1 MSPKQKKLA
10 AKAPPPNKLDEKDFK
25 VLREEK
31 AKGRGMGL
39 QDEKVQPGKVMKAR
53 VGKSI
58 KTGKISDMSFDE
70 KMKRVESGQIN
81 KKTGRFTSMNAMRD
95 AKGFQK
101 GETASDF
108 NKRRMKLER
117 AAKVAK
123 STRLGKILLPVV
135 GAAVAAKTYLNSKM
149 NKKKDVKKK
158 MGGGMMQKPIGYKSG
173 MGPAGAAGPSA
184 GRPSGRR
191 PMQQGPKGGIGSLS
205 KNRSNDDLVIFVNSG
220 DGKIIKMKRSE
231 FEDNMSAPKQ
241 KMSGGMIKAK
251 KGHFSKSN
259 VSGHKRVMGVF
270 PTKEKFMERRLKLAG
285 AGGKG
290 TDKVSTKKAEDFMER
305 RKKLAGSKL
314 PGRIGTALGV
324 ASMMV
329 PAAYAAMKQYKD
341 YKSAK
346 NRDKAK
352 VKKMGGG
359 MMKKPM
365 GYKEGRSISTRGG
378 GVDSSIIGKIRDAGP
393 FKRIPLGK
401 SRLTDE
407 DRNKIRELMQK
418 RSSRGKAL
426 GAAKTVGKAIASAA
440 SPVGAAASAVY
451 KLANK
456 MKDKDRMT
464 DRDLDKAKSMVGT
477 SGSKNRPIKKDQSS
491 RNPNPKTPKMMGGG
505 MIAPSQRPGYSK
517 GTMVKARGC
526 KLGRTRPTKIT

>member
-10 AKAPPPNKLDEKDFK
+10 AKAPPPNKLDEKDFA
-25 VLREEK
+25 VLRAEK

-70 KMKRVESGQIN
+70 KMKRVESGQID

-158 MGGGMMQKPIGYKSG
+158 MGGGMMKKPMGYKSG

-184 GRPSGRR
+184 GRPGGRR
-191 PMQQGPKGGIGSLS
+191 PMQKGPKGGIGSLP
-205 KNRSNDDLVIFVNSG
+205 KKR
-220 DGKIIKMKRSE
+220 DGIEIIVMTKDGPKRITRSE
-231 FEDNMSAPKQ
+231 LDGMSGIEQ
-241 KMSGGMIKAK
+241 KMGGGMIKAK

-305 RKKLAGSKL
+305 RKKLAGSKFK
-314 PGRIGTALGV
+314 GRIGTALGV

-359 MMKKPM
+359 MMKK
-365 GYKEGRSISTRGG
+365 YSKGG
-378 GVDSSIIGKIRDAGP
+378 GADSGRIGEMKSRIGVAMNKA
-393 FKRIPLGK
+393 KRLR
-401 SRLTDE
+401 SMDRLTD
-407 DRNKIRELMQK
+407 
-418 RSSRGKAL
+418 
-426 GAAKTVGKAIASAA
+426 
-440 SPVGAAASAVY
+440 
-451 KLANK
+451 
-456 MKDKDRMT
+456 
-464 DRDLDKAKSMVGT
+464 RDIEKAKSLVKG
-477 SGSKNRPIKKDQSS
+477 K
-491 RNPNPKTPKMMGGG
+491 MGGG
-505 MIAPSQRPGYSK
+505 MMQKPMGYSK

>member
-1 MSPKQKKLA
+1 MSMKEDRAREGKKARYRKMGFGPAMDRGEIDFGDKHPLTKKRLKNFKKKDDAPMSDERFYQQRKAQINKAGVSTKKMLTGGQAKIA
-10 AKAPPPNKLDEKDFK
+10 AKAPPPNKIDEKDFA
-25 VLREEK
+25 VLRKEK

-39 QDEKVQPGKVMKAR
+39 QDESVQPGKVMKAR

-70 KMKRVESGQIN
+70 KMKRVERGQID

-184 GRPSGRR
+184 GRPGGRR
-191 PMQQGPKGGIGSLS
+191 PMQKAPKGGIGSLPKKRNS
-205 KNRSNDDLVIFVNSG
+205 DDLVVIFSTK
-220 DGKIIKMKRSE
+220 DGTKQIKRSDL
-231 FEDNMSAPKQ
+231 DNMSAP
-241 KMSGGMIKAK
+241 
-251 KGHFSKSN
+251 
-259 VSGHKRVMGVF
+259 
-270 PTKEKFMERRLKLAG
+270 E
-285 AGGKG
+285 
-290 TDKVSTKKAEDFMER
+290 
-305 RKKLAGSKL
+305 
-314 PGRIGTALGV
+314 
-324 ASMMV
+324 
-329 PAAYAAMKQYKD
+329 
-341 YKSAK
+341 
-346 NRDKAK
+346 
-352 VKKMGGG
+352 KKMGGG
-359 MMKKPM
+359 MMKK
-365 GYKEGRSISTRGG
+365 YSKGG
-378 GVDSSIIGKIRDAGP
+378 GADSGRIGEM
-393 FKRIPLGK
+393 K
-401 SRLTDE
+401 SRLGLAMNKAKRLRSMDRLTDRDIDKAKE
-407 DRNKIRELMQK
+407 IIKNP
-418 RSSRGKAL
+418 RGKAL
-426 GAAKTVGKAIASAA
+426 
-440 SPVGAAASAVY
+440 
-451 KLANK
+451 N
-456 MKDKDRMT
+456 MT
-464 DRDLDKAKSMVGT
+464 KRTMDILKS
-477 SGSKNRPIKKDQSS
+477 SKK
-491 RNPNPKTPKMMGGG
+491 MGGG